1 MSEEKIIQH
10 SANAVHI
17 LQDKQN
23 GWIHKLKEFFL
34 EILIIVFAVSI
45 TLLFHNWNDERHERR
60 LAREFLAGIKS
71 DLDSGV
77 VETQEIM
84 NWYQPTVDYYNKTC
98 QQITTKQFNFA
109 YLDSNSGNLLNTQY
123 FDFDMGRF
131 EAFKSS
137 GYLRLI
143 ENQTLLKDMTD
154 LYMVGIPFEIQA
166 DRQVF
171 DNRRRYYDEHIGP
184 RATFILASRDDRIL
198 VSKLIDDPYFRYFI
212 IDYSGYLRERKMLK
226 LSLIKQMK
234 DLSAGIATELA
245 K

>member
-10 SANAVHI
+10 SANAVHV
-17 LQDKQN
+17 LQDKQK
-23 GWIHKLKEFFL
+23 GWINKLKEFFL

-60 LAREFLAGIKS
+60 LAREFLTGIKS

-109 YLDSNSGNLLNTQY
+109 YLDSNSGHLLNTQY

-143 ENQTLLKDMTD
+143 DNQTLLKDLTD
-154 LYMVGIPFEIQA
+154 LYTVGIPFEIQA
-166 DRQVF
+166 DHLVF

-184 RATFILASRDDRIL
+184 KATFILASRDDRIL
-198 VSKLIDDPYFRYFI
+198 VSKLVDDPYFRYFI
-212 IDYSGYLRERKMLK
+212 IDYSGYLRERKTLK
-226 LSLIKQMK
+226 LDLLKQMR
-234 DLSAGIATELA
+234 DMSAEIAKELA

>member
-1 MSEEKIIQH
+1 
-10 SANAVHI
+10 
-17 LQDKQN
+17 
-23 GWIHKLKEFFL
+23 
-34 EILIIVFAVSI
+34 VSI
-45 TLLFHNWNDERHERR
+45 TLLFHNWNDERHEHR

-71 DLDSGV
+71 DLDSGAAQ
-77 VETQEIM
+77 TQELM
-84 NWYQPTVDYYNKTC
+84 NWYQPTIDYYDKAC

-143 ENQTLLKDMTD
+143 DNQILLKDLTD
-154 LYMVGIPFEIQA
+154 LYTVGIPFQIQA
-166 DRQVF
+166 DHLVF

-184 RATFILASRDDRIL
+184 RATFILATYHDDRIL
-198 VSKLIDDPYFRYFI
+198 VSKLVDDPYFRYFI

-226 LSLIKQMK
+226 LDLLKQMK
-234 DLSAGIATELA
+234 DMSAEIAAELA